1 MEMVAKCAPCLGG
14 LCRHQECTTPPDS
27 AMDAVTAVA
36 GTPCCEPHPE
46 LVRAQQPAP
55 AQEMEAAA
63 ILGAF
68 PDGSYLAGELMIGG
82 R

>member
-1 MEMVAKCAPCLGG
+1 MVPGRWRSPL
-14 LCRHQECTTPPDS
+14 S
-27 AMDAVTAVA
+27 AVLVLADDDDD
-36 GTPCCEPHPE
+36 GCSCCEPPPE

-55 AQEMEAAA
+55 AQVMEAAA
-63 ILGAF
+63 ILGAV